1 VFTCWMGG
9 NVVAPARA
17 LCRQAGI
24 PTYDTPEQ
32 AVRAFLQVAR
42 YRRNQ
47 ELLMQT
53 PPSIAAGFSPD
64 RAGAERVLQAA
75 LAQGRTMLTEP
86 EAKEVLA
93 AYGIPVVA
101 TRVAQSALEAQQIA
115 LELGFPVALK
125 ILSPDITHKSDV
137 GGVVLDL
144 ETPAQVQAAAEAMLR
159 RLAQVQPQA
168 RLDGFSVQQMARRP
182 QAFELI
188 VGAATD
194 RVFGPVILFG
204 QGGTA
209 VEVIADRALA
219 LPPLNRMLAQE
230 LVARTRIARL
240 LAGYRNRPAVDHE
253 ALYAVLVQISQML
266 CDLPQ
271 ITELDIN
278 PLFADENG
286 VLALDARIGIATT
299 LASGTE
305 RLAIRPYPQELEEI
319 VEWGGEPVLLRPI
332 RPEDEAQHSRFFNA
346 LSDEDVHF
354 RFFSIIRQPVHTQL
368 ARMTQ
373 IDYDREM
380 AFIAVER
387 DQATGEETTLGV
399 VRAIADP
406 DNVAAE
412 FAVIV
417 RSDLKRRGLGAILM
431 RKLIAYCRSRG
442 TQRLVGQVL
451 PDNASMLRLARELGF
466 QFGAADQD
474 GIALSLPLQ
483 PDCGAAAE

>member
-1 VFTCWMGG
+1 MGG
-9 NVVAPARA
+9 SVVAPARA

-53 PPSIAAGFSPD
+53 PPSIAAGFRPD
-64 RAGAERVLQAA
+64 RTRAERVLQAA
-75 LAQGRTMLTEP
+75 LEQGRTMLTEP

-115 LELGFPVALK
+115 LDLGFPVALK

-159 RLAQVQPQA
+159 RLAQAQPQA
-168 RLDGFSVQQMARRP
+168 RLNGFSVQQMARRP

-253 ALYAVLVQISQML
+253 AVYAVLVQISQML

-271 ITELDIN
+271 IMELDIN

-286 VLALDARIGIATT
+286 VLALDARIGIAAAT
-299 LASGTE
+299 LASGTG

-319 VEWGGEPVLLRPI
+319 VDWGGKPILLRPI
-332 RPEDEAQHSRFFNA
+332 RPEDEPQHSRFFNA
-346 LSDEDVHF
+346 LSAEDVHF

-387 DQATGEETTLGV
+387 DAASGEESTLGV

-431 RKLIAYCRSRG
+431 RKVIDYCRSRG

-466 QFGAADQD
+466 QFDAADQD
-474 GIALSLPLQ
+474 GVALSLPLQ
-483 PDCGAAAE
+483 TE

>member
-1 VFTCWMGG
+1 
-9 NVVAPARA
+9 
-17 LCRQAGI
+17 
-24 PTYDTPEQ
+24 
-32 AVRAFLQVAR
+32 
-42 YRRNQ
+42 
-47 ELLMQT
+47 
-53 PPSIAAGFSPD
+53 
-64 RAGAERVLQAA
+64 
-75 LAQGRTMLTEP
+75 
-86 EAKEVLA
+86 
-93 AYGIPVVA
+93 
-101 TRVAQSALEAQQIA
+101 
-115 LELGFPVALK
+115 
-125 ILSPDITHKSDV
+125 
-137 GGVVLDL
+137 
-144 ETPAQVQAAAEAMLR
+144 
-159 RLAQVQPQA
+159 
-168 RLDGFSVQQMARRP
+168 MARRP

-253 ALYAVLVQISQML
+253 AVYAVLVQISQML

-271 ITELDIN
+271 IMELDIN

-286 VLALDARIGIATT
+286 VLALDARIGIAAAT
-299 LASGTE
+299 LASGTG

-319 VEWGGEPVLLRPI
+319 VDWGGKPILLRPI
-332 RPEDEAQHSRFFNA
+332 RPEDEPQHSRFFNA
-346 LSDEDVHF
+346 LSAEDVHF

-387 DQATGEETTLGV
+387 DAASGEESTLGV

-406 DNVAAE
+406 DNVTAE

-431 RKLIAYCRSRG
+431 RKVIDYCRSRG

-466 QFGAADQD
+466 QFDAADQD
-474 GIALSLPLQ
+474 GVALSLPLQ
-483 PDCGAAAE
+483 TE